1 MSDMLQFLREEGID
15 EATLAR
21 IESFRATYPVS
32 EEQGYR
38 VPKPKFKYYGVEVW
52 RKALSAL
59 LAGEN
64 LLLVGPKATGKNVL
78 AENLSAV
85 FARPQ
90 WDISFY
96 LNTDASTLIGAD
108 TFKNGEV
115 TLRRGPIYQCAVEG
129 GFGVLDE
136 INMAKNESLSVL
148 HATLDFRR
156 IIDVPGYERISLA
169 PCTRFIATMNYGY
182 AGTRE
187 INEALASRFMV
198 INMPV
203 ISCENLEKLMLAQ
216 FPSLKAEYA
225 HQLSQL
231 FEELRIKCESS
242 EISTKALDLRGLLA
256 SISLT
261 KQGLTLDEALEL
273 GIINKSFDDFERQ
286 LVSDVIAMRVPAGLG
301 KNELF
306 SNNDYDF

>member
-1 MSDMLQFLREEGID
+1 MLDFLRSEGID
-15 EATLAR
+15 EEMLAR
-21 IESFRATYPVS
+21 IEDFRRSFPAAPENAGRIPC
-32 EEQGYR
+32 
-38 VPKPKFKYYGVEVW
+38 PKYKYYGRAVW
-52 RKALSAL
+52 REAIAAV

-78 AENLSAV
+78 AENLAAV
-85 FARPQ
+85 FQRPQ

-96 LNTDASTLIGAD
+96 LNTDVASLIGTD

-156 IIDVPGYERISLA
+156 IIDVPGYDRITLS

-187 INEALASRFMV
+187 LNEALASRFMV

-203 ISCENLEKLMLAQ
+203 ISADSLEKLLKAT
-216 FPSLKAEYA
+216 FPKLRAEYA
-225 HQLSQL
+225 RQLAEL
-231 FEELRIKCESS
+231 FQEIRKKCDSS
-242 EISTKALDLRGLLA
+242 EISTKALDLRGLIA
-256 SISLT
+256 AVHLT
-261 KQGLTLDEALEL
+261 EQGLSLGEALEM
-273 GIINKSFDDFERQ
+273 GILNKSFDDFERQ
-286 LVSDVIAMRVPAGLG
+286 LVSDIVGARIPG
-301 KNELF
+301 ELRRGDLF
-306 SNNDYDF
+306 EP

>member
-1 MSDMLQFLREEGID
+1 MNDMLEFLRSEGID
-15 EATLAR
+15 ESTLAH
-21 IESFRATYPVS
+21 IEAFRREYPVNAGQ
-32 EEQGYR
+32 EYR
-38 VPKPKFKYYGVEVW
+38 VPRPKYMYYGLEVW
-52 RKALSAL
+52 RMALAAL

-78 AENLSAV
+78 AENLAAV
-85 FARPQ
+85 FNRPQ

-96 LNTDASTLIGAD
+96 LNTDAASLIGTD
-108 TFKNGEV
+108 TFSNGEV
-115 TLRRGPIYQCAVEG
+115 SLRRGPIYQCADEG

-156 IIDVPGYERISLA
+156 IIDVPGYDRIELS

-187 INEALASRFMV
+187 VNEALASRFMV
-198 INMPV
+198 INMPI
-203 ISCENLEKLMLAQ
+203 ISAENLKKLMLAQ
-216 FPSLKAEYA
+216 FTKLKDEYA
-225 HQLSQL
+225 QQLAEL
-231 FEELRIKCESS
+231 FQELRRKCDNS

-256 SISLT
+256 AIGLT
-261 KQGLTLDEALEL
+261 KQGLRLDEALEM

-286 LVSDVIAMRVPAGLG
+286 LVSDVIAARIPAGLG
-301 KNELF
+301 EDELF
-306 SNNDYDF
+306 ER

>member
-1 MSDMLQFLREEGID
+1 MNDMLEFLRSEGID
-15 EATLAR
+15 ESTLAH
-21 IESFRATYPVS
+21 IEAFRREYPVNAGQ
-32 EEQGYR
+32 EYR
-38 VPKPKFKYYGVEVW
+38 VPRPKYMYYGLEVW
-52 RKALSAL
+52 RRALAAL

-78 AENLSAV
+78 AENLAAV
-85 FARPQ
+85 FNRPQ

-96 LNTDASTLIGAD
+96 LNTDAASLIGTD
-108 TFKNGEV
+108 TFSNGEV
-115 TLRRGPIYQCAVEG
+115 SLRRGPIYQCADEG

-156 IIDVPGYERISLA
+156 IIDVPGYDRIELS

-187 INEALASRFMV
+187 VNEALASRFMV
-198 INMPV
+198 INMPI
-203 ISCENLEKLMLAQ
+203 ISAENLKKLMLAQ
-216 FPSLKAEYA
+216 FTKLKDEYA
-225 HQLSQL
+225 QQLAEL
-231 FEELRIKCESS
+231 FQELRCKCDNS

-256 SISLT
+256 AIGLT
-261 KQGLTLDEALEL
+261 KQGLRLDEALEM

-286 LVSDVIAMRVPAGLG
+286 LVSDVIAARIPAGLG
-301 KNELF
+301 EDELF
-306 SNNDYDF
+306 ER

>member
-1 MSDMLQFLREEGID
+1 MNDMLEFLRSEGID
-15 EATLAR
+15 ESTLAH
-21 IESFRATYPVS
+21 IEAFRREYPVNARQ
-32 EEQGYR
+32 EYR
-38 VPKPKFKYYGVEVW
+38 VPRPKYMYYGLEVW
-52 RKALSAL
+52 RRALAAL

-78 AENLSAV
+78 AENLAAV
-85 FARPQ
+85 FNRPQ

-96 LNTDASTLIGAD
+96 LNTDAASLIGTD
-108 TFKNGEV
+108 TFSNGEV
-115 TLRRGPIYQCAVEG
+115 SLRRGPIYQCADEG

-156 IIDVPGYERISLA
+156 IIDVPGYDRIELS

-187 INEALASRFMV
+187 VNEALASRFMV
-198 INMPV
+198 INMPI
-203 ISCENLEKLMLAQ
+203 ISAENLKKLMLAQ
-216 FPSLKAEYA
+216 FTKLKDEYA
-225 HQLSQL
+225 QQLAEL
-231 FEELRIKCESS
+231 FQELRRKCDNS

-256 SISLT
+256 AIGLT
-261 KQGLTLDEALEL
+261 KQGLRLDEALEM

-286 LVSDVIAMRVPAGLG
+286 LVSDVIAARIPAGLG
-301 KNELF
+301 EDELF
-306 SNNDYDF
+306 ER

>member
-21 IESFRATYPVS
+21 IESFRASYPVN

-38 VPKPKFKYYGVEVW
+38 VPKPKFMYYGIEVW

-108 TFKNGEV
+108 TFKKGEV

-216 FPSLKAEYA
+216 FSNLKAEYA

-261 KQGLTLDEALEL
+261 KQGLTLNEALEL

-301 KNELF
+301 ENELF
-306 SNNDYDF
+306 MQ

>member
-1 MSDMLQFLREEGID
+1 MNDMLEFLRSEGID
-15 EATLAR
+15 ESTLAH
-21 IESFRATYPVS
+21 IEAFRREYPVNAGQ
-32 EEQGYR
+32 EYR
-38 VPKPKFKYYGVEVW
+38 VPRPKYMYYGLEVW
-52 RKALSAL
+52 RRALAAL

-78 AENLSAV
+78 AENLAAV
-85 FARPQ
+85 FNRPQ

-96 LNTDASTLIGAD
+96 LNTDAASLIGTD
-108 TFKNGEV
+108 TFSNGEV
-115 TLRRGPIYQCAVEG
+115 SLRCGPIYQCADEG

-156 IIDVPGYERISLA
+156 IIDVPGYDRIELS

-187 INEALASRFMV
+187 VNEALASRFMV
-198 INMPV
+198 INMPI
-203 ISCENLEKLMLAQ
+203 ISAENLKKLMLAQ
-216 FPSLKAEYA
+216 FTKLKDEYA
-225 HQLSQL
+225 QQLAEL
-231 FEELRIKCESS
+231 FQELRCKCDNS

-256 SISLT
+256 AIGLT
-261 KQGLTLDEALEL
+261 KQGLRLDEALEM

-286 LVSDVIAMRVPAGLG
+286 LVSDVIAARIPAGLG
-301 KNELF
+301 EDELF
-306 SNNDYDF
+306 ER

>member
-1 MSDMLQFLREEGID
+1 MNDMLEFLRSEGID
-15 EATLAR
+15 ESTLAH
-21 IESFRATYPVS
+21 IEAFRRKYPVNVGQ
-32 EEQGYR
+32 EYR
-38 VPKPKFKYYGVEVW
+38 VPRPKYMYYGLEVW
-52 RKALSAL
+52 RRALAAL

-78 AENLSAV
+78 AENLAAV
-85 FARPQ
+85 FNRPQ

-96 LNTDASTLIGAD
+96 LNTDAASLIGTD
-108 TFKNGEV
+108 TFSNGEV
-115 TLRRGPIYQCAVEG
+115 SLRRGPIYQCADEG

-156 IIDVPGYERISLA
+156 IIDVPGYDRIELS

-187 INEALASRFMV
+187 VNEALASRFMV
-198 INMPV
+198 INMPI
-203 ISCENLEKLMLAQ
+203 ISAENLKKLMLAQ
-216 FPSLKAEYA
+216 FTKLKDEYA
-225 HQLSQL
+225 QQLAEL
-231 FEELRIKCESS
+231 FQELRCKCDNS

-256 SISLT
+256 AIGLT
-261 KQGLTLDEALEL
+261 KQGLRLDEALEM

-286 LVSDVIAMRVPAGLG
+286 LVSDVIAARIPAGLG
-301 KNELF
+301 EDELF
-306 SNNDYDF
+306 ER

>member
-1 MSDMLQFLREEGID
+1 MLDFLRSEGID
-15 EATLAR
+15 EEMLAR
-21 IESFRATYPVS
+21 IEDFRRSFPAAPESAGRIPC
-32 EEQGYR
+32 
-38 VPKPKFKYYGVEVW
+38 PKYKYYGRAVW
-52 RKALSAL
+52 REAIAAV

-78 AENLSAV
+78 AENLAAV
-85 FARPQ
+85 FQRPQ

-96 LNTDASTLIGAD
+96 LNTDAASLIGTD

-156 IIDVPGYERISLA
+156 IIDVPGYDRITLS

-187 INEALASRFMV
+187 LNEALASRFMV

-203 ISCENLEKLMLAQ
+203 ISADSLEKLLKAT
-216 FPSLKAEYA
+216 FPKLRAEYA
-225 HQLSQL
+225 RQLAEL
-231 FEELRIKCESS
+231 FQEIRKKCDSS
-242 EISTKALDLRGLLA
+242 EISTKALDLRGLIA
-256 SISLT
+256 AVHLT
-261 KQGLTLDEALEL
+261 EQGLSLGEALEM
-273 GIINKSFDDFERQ
+273 GILNKSFDDFERQ
-286 LVSDVIAMRVPAGLG
+286 LVFDIVGARIPGELRRSD
-301 KNELF
+301 LF
-306 SNNDYDF
+306 EP

>member
-21 IESFRATYPVS
+21 IESFRASNPTS

-38 VPKPKFKYYGVEVW
+38 VPKPKLMYYGVEVW

-203 ISCENLEKLMLAQ
+203 ISCKNLEKLMLAQ

-301 KNELF
+301 ENELF
-306 SNNDYDF
+306 TH